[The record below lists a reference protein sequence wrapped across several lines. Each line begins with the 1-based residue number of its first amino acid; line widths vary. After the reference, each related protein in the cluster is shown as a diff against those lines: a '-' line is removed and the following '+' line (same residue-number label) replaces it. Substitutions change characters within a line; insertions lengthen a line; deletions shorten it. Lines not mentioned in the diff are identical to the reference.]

1 MAIAVLE
8 KSFSVLEALSRA
20 EGPTPLAEL
29 AAQTRLPKPT
39 IYRIL
44 KTLLALG
51 YVGQERSLAGYF
63 LTSRMANLGQPDA
76 FGALRERA
84 RPIMEELLERF
95 NETVN
100 LGVLESVFVRYI
112 EVLETSQ
119 SLRQVV
125 APRSRDAFYSTA
137 IGRALVAFLP
147 ETERERLL
155 RSVELK
161 ALTPKTIT
169 DRHALRTELDD
180 TLKRGWSREQ
190 GENDLGV
197 ICFGAPLLDQGRPV
211 AAISITIPTIRVTT
225 EVRKN
230 VVAALRA
237 IHSEV
242 AREKELLHGR
252 PG

>member
-8 KSFSVLEALSRA
+8 KSFSVIEALSRSA
-20 EGPTPLAEL
+20 QPLSLAVL
-29 AAQTRLPKPT
+29 AAETKLPKPT

-84 RPIMEELLERF
+84 RPIMEDLLQRF

-100 LGVLESVFVRYI
+100 LGVLEGVYVRYI
-112 EVLETSQ
+112 EVLETTQ

-137 IGRALVAFLP
+137 IGRALVAYLP
-147 ETERERLL
+147 DAEREHLL
-155 RSVELK
+155 DAVELK
-161 ALTPKTIT
+161 ALTPKTIVG
-169 DRHALRTELDD
+169 RREVLAELDD
-180 TLKRGWSREQ
+180 TRKRGWSREQ

-197 ICFGAPLLDQGRPV
+197 ICFGAPLLEDGRPI
-211 AAISITIPTIRVTT
+211 AAISITIPTIRVSPD
-225 EVRKN
+225 VRKN

-237 IHSEV
+237 IHVES
-242 AREKELLHGR
+242 AREKELLHAR
-252 PG
+252 PV